1 VSRAN
6 IAAVEG
12 VSIVETTESTGTRS
26 GRLPEERDSDFEAGA
41 FGSLERHSQDPA
53 GAESSPRSDAD
64 DVSEGAL
71 AERAGKERFAGLQ
84 QPGVQ
89 RRPTQQFR
97 APAFVAH
104 PDRPAVASPAID
116 DIPTIVKKTI
126 HKSRRWQR
134 TVMIAPTE
142 EKIAQIIALCLI
154 LASGSSLRE
163 GASPLI

>member
-12 VSIVETTESTGTRS
+12 VSIEEKTESTRIRS

-97 APAFVAH
+97 APAFEAP

-116 DIPTIVKKTI
+116 DIPAIARKTI
-126 HKSRRWQR
+126 KESRRSQR
-134 TVMIAPTE
+134 TVMIAPR
-142 EKIAQIIALCLI
+142 KRRLPRL
-154 LASGSSLRE
+154 SLSVRF
-163 GASPLI
+163 